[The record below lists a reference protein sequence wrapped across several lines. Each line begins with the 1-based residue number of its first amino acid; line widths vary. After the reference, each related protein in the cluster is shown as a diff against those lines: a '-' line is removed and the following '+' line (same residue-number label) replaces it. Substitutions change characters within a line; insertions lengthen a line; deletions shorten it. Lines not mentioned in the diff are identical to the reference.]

1 MIGLDT
7 NILARYYIED
17 KSDAEAVHQ
26 SAKAQ
31 RLIDSGQ
38 LLLVSKTVILE
49 LEWLMRG
56 YYGFRRDE
64 TIAAFRHLQT
74 LKNIVIEDRDAL
86 TQALSE
92 NEAGLEFADAFHH
105 GSYRQCESVVS
116 FDDKRFAR
124 RVKKLALSPPVIVPR

>member
-26 SAKAQ
+26 SVTAQ

-38 LLLVSKTVILE
+38 LLVVSKTVILE

-56 YYGFRRDE
+56 YYGFKRDE
-64 TIAAFRHLQT
+64 TIAAFQHLQT

-86 TQALSE
+86 LQALSE
-92 NEAGLEFADAFHH
+92 YGAGLEFADAFHH
-105 GSYRQCESVVS
+105 SCYRQCDSVAS

-124 RVKKLALSPPVIVPR
+124 RVKRLALHPPVIVPQ

>member
-26 SAKAQ
+26 SITAQ

-38 LLLVSKTVILE
+38 LLVVSKTVILE
-49 LEWLMRG
+49 LEWLMR
-56 YYGFRRDE
+56 DE
-64 TIAAFRHLQT
+64 AIAAFQHLQT

-86 TQALSE
+86 AQALSE
-92 NEAGLEFADAFHH
+92 YEAGLEFADAFHH
-105 GSYRQCESVVS
+105 SCYRQCDSVAS

>member
-26 SAKAQ
+26 SVKAQ

-38 LLLVSKTVILE
+38 LLVISKTVILE

-56 YYGFRRDE
+56 YYGFKRDE

-92 NEAGLEFADAFHH
+92 YEAGLEFADAFHH
-105 GSYRQCESVVS
+105 SSYRQCGSVVS

-124 RVKKLALSPPVIVPR
+124 RVKRLALSPPVIVPR